1 MRILKVCMCILLLSL
16 FIYVHPTDVAAN
28 PQIDEENLEDSLLT
42 LLLPKIEDE
51 VEKHFGESRLI
62 DCWKVNKI
70 KRLISP
76 NSYFFEIT
84 VQIVT
89 LGEQRKPPY
98 HQMTLTFTNFPTDW
112 KVIDKK
118 VKEIN
123 QEQLNQFCK
132 E

>member
-1 MRILKVCMCILLLSL
+1 VRILKVCMCILLLSL